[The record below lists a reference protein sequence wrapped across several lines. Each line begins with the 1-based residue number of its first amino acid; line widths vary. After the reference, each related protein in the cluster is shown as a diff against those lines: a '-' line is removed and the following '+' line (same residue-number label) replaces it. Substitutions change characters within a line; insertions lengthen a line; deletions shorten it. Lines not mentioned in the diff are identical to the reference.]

1 MLSCVQPLVTLWTIA
16 KQVPLSMG
24 FYQQEYW
31 SGLPFPLVG
40 DCPNTGIK
48 LVSPASL
55 ALAGGFFTTAPY
67 GKPYMSILSQDLGNF
82 NFKIGN

>member
-1 MLSCVQPLVTLWTIA
+1 MSVAYCPFCCTLPIWNLAYWMLSCVQPLVTLWTIA

-55 ALAGGFFTTAPY
+55 ALAGGFFITEP
-67 GKPYMSILSQDLGNF
+67 P
-82 NFKIGN
+82 